1 MNRFRLLL
9 LVTCLALLISDT
21 ALGNPHAPQEPN
33 LPAQTTTPPLD
44 KDKTNAQAPPNGFD
58 FQKMIRDFMATGTP
72 PDPEAVKRGQA
83 IYTPTCGFCHG
94 STGRGGSGGPSLVRS
109 VLVLHDQGT
118 GKEIFPVVHNGRI
131 SKGMPA
137 FPLKEEQVKDI
148 SAYLFSLV
156 QATALR
162 NEYKILNIVTGDAA
176 KGESYFKAHC
186 ASCHSP
192 TGDLAHVAS
201 KFEPVALE
209 ARFLYPQTLRFPGMP
224 PPSPR
229 GVTTVTVKLSSGQTF
244 SGALNNI
251 DDFSISITDA
261 SGAKHNWEFEAE
273 PGITYEINDPLKGHR
288 DLLKRYSD
296 DDMHNI
302 LTYLETLK

>member
-1 MNRFRLLL
+1 MKRLKFVLL
-9 LVTCLALLISDT
+9 IVCLALLISET
-21 ALGNPHAPQEPN
+21 ALGNPHSPQEPT
-33 LPAQTTTPPLD
+33 LPAQNTQPADKNKTDQQGPP
-44 KDKTNAQAPPNGFD
+44 PGFD
-58 FQKMIRDFMATGTP
+58 FQKAIRDFMAAGEA

-83 IYTPTCGFCHG
+83 IFAPTCGFCHG

-109 VLVLHDQGT
+109 VLVLHDAGT

-137 FPLKEEQVKDI
+137 FPLTETQVKDI
-148 SAYLFSLV
+148 SAYLSSLV

-162 NEYKILNIVTGDAA
+162 NEYKILNIVTGDAG

-192 TGDLAHVAS
+192 TGDLAHIAS
-201 KFEPVALE
+201 KFEPAALE
-209 ARFLYPQTLRFPGMP
+209 ARFLYPMTLRFPGMP
-224 PPSPR
+224 PPSAR
-229 GVTTVTVKLSSGQTF
+229 GTTTATVKLASGQTF
-244 SGALNNI
+244 SGALDKI
-251 DDFSISITDA
+251 DDFSISLTDA
-261 SGAKHNWEFEAE
+261 SGTLHSWEFEAE
-273 PGITYEINDPLKGHR
+273 PGITYEINDPLKTHA
-288 DLLKRYSD
+288 DLLKKYSD

>member
-1 MNRFRLLL
+1 MNRHRIFWLIVCVAF
-9 LVTCLALLISDT
+9 LVSDA
-21 ALGNPHAPQEPN
+21 ALGDPHPPQEPT
-33 LPAQTTTPPLD
+33 LPAQTGAPADKNKQPGPP
-44 KDKTNAQAPPNGFD
+44 PGGD
-58 FQKMIRDFMATGTP
+58 FQKAIRDFMATGAP

-83 IYTPTCGFCHG
+83 IFAPTCGFCHG

-109 VLVLHDQGT
+109 VLVLHDAGT
-118 GKEIFPVVHNGRI
+118 GKEIYPVVHNGRLA
-131 SKGMPA
+131 KGMPA
-137 FPLKEEQVKDI
+137 FPLTEDQVKDV

-162 NEYKILNIVTGDAA
+162 NEYKILNIVTGDAG
-176 KGESYFKAHC
+176 KGENYFKARC

-201 KFEPVALE
+201 KFEPVILE

-229 GVTTVTVKLSSGQTF
+229 GITTATVKLASGQTF
-244 SGALNNI
+244 SGALNQI

-261 SGAKHNWEFEAE
+261 SGAQHSWEFDAE

-288 DLLKRYSD
+288 DLLKQYSD

>member
-1 MNRFRLLL
+1 MNRQKIILFIA
-9 LVTCLALLISDT
+9 CLAFFLSDA
-21 ALGNPHAPQEPN
+21 ALGDPHPPQEPT
-33 LPAQTTTPPLD
+33 LPAQNATSSDKNKPQGPP
-44 KDKTNAQAPPNGFD
+44 PGFD
-58 FQKMIRDFMATGTP
+58 FQKEIRDFMATGEP
-72 PDPEAVKRGQA
+72 PDPAAVKRGQA
-83 IYTPTCGFCHG
+83 VFVPTCGFCHG

-109 VLVLHDQGT
+109 VLVLHDAGT
-118 GKEIFPVVHNGRI
+118 GKEIYPVVHNGRI

-137 FPLKEEQVKDI
+137 FPLNESQVKDI

-162 NEYKILNIVTGDAA
+162 NEYKTQNIATGDAG

-186 ASCHSP
+186 AECHSP

-201 KFEPVALE
+201 KFQPEALE
-209 ARFLYPQTLRFPGMP
+209 ARFLYPETPRFPGMP
-224 PPSPR
+224 PPNPR
-229 GVTTVTVKLSSGQTF
+229 EVTTATVKLATGQTF
-244 SGALNNI
+244 TGALNKI
-251 DDFSISITDA
+251 DDFSISITET
-261 SGAKHNWEFEAE
+261 SGVQHQWEFDAE
-273 PGITYEINDPLKGHR
+273 PGITYEINDPLQGHL

>member
-1 MNRFRLLL
+1 MNYHKIVLFIVC
-9 LVTCLALLISDT
+9 LVFLIST
-21 ALGNPHAPQEPN
+21 VALGNPQEPTPRVQN
-33 LPAQTTTPPLD
+33 TTPAD
-44 KDKTNAQAPPNGFD
+44 KSQGPPNGFD
-58 FQKMIRDFMATGTP
+58 FQKAIRDFMATGTP

-83 IYTPTCGFCHG
+83 IFAPTCGFCHG

-109 VLVLHDQGT
+109 VLVLHDAGT
-118 GKEIFPVVHNGRI
+118 GKEIFPVVHQGRI

-137 FPLKEEQVKDI
+137 FPLTEAQVKDI

-162 NEYKILNIVTGDAA
+162 SDYKILNIVTGDAN
-176 KGESYFKAHC
+176 KGETYFKAHC
-186 ASCHSP
+186 ANCHSP
-192 TGDLAHVAS
+192 AGDLAHVAS
-201 KFEPVALE
+201 KYEPVVLQT
-209 ARFLYPQTLRFPGMP
+209 RFLYPLPEHFPGMP

-229 GVTTVTVKLSSGQTF
+229 ATATAMVKLGSGQTF
-244 SGALNNI
+244 SGTLDSI
-251 DDFSISITDA
+251 DDFSIAITDA
-261 SGAKHNWEFEAE
+261 SGTRHSWDFEAE
-273 PGITYEINDPLKGHR
+273 PGITYEINDPLKGHL